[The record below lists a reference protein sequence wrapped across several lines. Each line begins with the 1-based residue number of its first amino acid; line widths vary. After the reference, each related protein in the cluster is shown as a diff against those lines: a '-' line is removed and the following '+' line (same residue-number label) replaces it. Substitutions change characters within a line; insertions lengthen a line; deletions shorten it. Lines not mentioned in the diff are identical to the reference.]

1 MVLEAFSIAL
11 LGCSA
16 AVIFLAVIGAASGWQ
31 VLRWWDIG
39 SDSETQIGLEQRIWL
54 AATLVQFGLIIEL
67 FSLILFVLA
76 ADYFST
82 ILRGAMCAAGALTAN
97 AYGLPALG
105 CKIAA
110 LFASGLWIVLHR
122 IDIGSEHYPLTR
134 LKCVWL
140 LVLLPLL
147 IGDGVLVYL
156 YLSSLEPEIITSCC
170 GVLFGETTGNGYS
183 LLGHLAPGALL
194 ILVCIGL
201 VLLIGVS
208 LVLLIQPQ
216 GQYSIL
222 GLASWCA
229 MCGWSFFYLLSL
241 VVITVLVSPYVYA
254 LPHHRCPFD
263 LLKAP
268 YWLTGWPLYIFL
280 HGAVLAG
287 LGAGLLQ
294 LLNTGPHAGALA
306 QAGSRRFVRRA
317 VLLSLILLGAY
328 LVVAVY
334 HPLMYLLAGG
344 ER

>member
-1 MVLEAFSIAL
+1 MILEAFSIAL

-16 AVIFLAVIGAASGWQ
+16 AVIFLGMIGAASGWK
-31 VLRWWDIG
+31 VLRQWDIG
-39 SDSETQIGLEQRIWL
+39 SDSETQISLEQRIWL
-54 AATLVQFGLIIEL
+54 AATLVQFGLIIEV
-67 FSLILFVLA
+67 FSLLLFVLA

-82 ILRGAMCAAGALTAN
+82 ILTGAMCAAGALTAN

-105 CKIAA
+105 CKIVA

-140 LVLLPLL
+140 LVLLPVL
-147 IGDGVLVYL
+147 IGDGILVYL

-170 GVLFGETTGNGYS
+170 GVLFGETTGDGYS
-183 LLGHLAPGALL
+183 LLGHQAPETLL
-194 ILVCIGL
+194 STVCIGL
-201 VLLIGVS
+201 LLLLGVS
-208 LVLLIQPQ
+208 LVLLSQPG
-216 GQYSIL
+216 GQNKIL
-222 GLASWCA
+222 VLAGWCA
-229 MCGWSFFYLLSL
+229 IGVWSCFYLLSL
-241 VVITVLVSPYVYA
+241 VVITVLISPYVYA

-287 LGAGLLQ
+287 LGAGLVQ
-294 LLNTGPHAGALA
+294 LLSSGPRAGALA
-306 QAGSRRFVRRA
+306 GAGCRRFIRRA
-317 VLLSLILLGAY
+317 ALLSLVLLGAY
-328 LVVAVY
+328 LVVAAY

>member
-1 MVLEAFSIAL
+1 MILEAFSIAL

-31 VLRWWDIG
+31 VLRLWDIG
-39 SDSETQIGLEQRIWL
+39 SDSETQISLEQRIWL

-82 ILRGAMCAAGALTAN
+82 ILTGAMCAAGALTAN

-105 CKIAA
+105 CKIVA

-134 LKCVWL
+134 LKCIWL
-140 LVLLPLL
+140 LALLPVL

-156 YLSSLEPEIITSCC
+156 YLSSLEPEIVTSCC
-170 GVLFGETTGNGYS
+170 GVLFGETTGDGYS
-183 LLGHLAPGALL
+183 LLGHLAPGSLL
-194 ILVCIGL
+194 ILVCIAL

-216 GQYSIL
+216 GYNHTL
-222 GLASWCA
+222 VLASWCA
-229 MCGWSFFYLLSL
+229 MGGWSFFYLLSL

-263 LLKAP
+263 LVKAP

-287 LGAGLLQ
+287 LGAGLVQVLS
-294 LLNTGPHAGALA
+294 TGPRAAHLTRAG
-306 QAGSRRFVRRA
+306 GDRFVRRA
-317 VLLSLILLGAY
+317 VLLSLVLLIAY
-328 LVVAVY
+328 LVVAAY
-334 HPLMYLLAGG
+334 HPLMYLAAGG